1 MCWIQRIAPLEI
13 RSAMG
18 FEDHYVN
25 IPGAHHQSVAV
36 SSNQWKHN
44 VNVGGPDFASL
55 MTHLRRE
62 SYDILK
68 IAAFQTASMQQG
80 HIGFLKHVL
89 FKINYLF
96 VDVCYVASVWHYD
109 RMLYCWFRVGSAAC

>member
-80 HIGFLKHVL
+80 DIGFLKNPL
-89 FKINYLF
+89 SFSY
-96 VDVCYVASVWHYD
+96 
-109 RMLYCWFRVGSAAC
+109 